1 MRVDRAVFIVCLAN
15 MRVERTETELEA
27 FDHKNFF
34 QSDDPPAR
42 SGDRSTILN
51 YIFNWNK
58 NTYRCL
64 TTV

>member
-34 QSDDPPAR
+34 NRTILLPDPAIAR
-42 SGDRSTILN
+42 RYSTIFL
-51 YIFNWNK
+51 IGTK
-58 NTYRCL
+58 IRIDA
-64 TTV
+64 